1 MRRYAALR
9 AVGCRLPNNDNS
21 QTSHIRAFVR
31 IRKIR
36 SEVFITENKGVIS
49 SKFSRRAIRIV
60 WISISGIPSPP
71 ELSQI
76 AFLWL
81 RPSPV
86 LLRASQSRGSA
97 GYRAAPTTRN
107 KQHSC
112 QLTPHEQGKRLEPFL
127 TSERRRFAGRSA
139 ASHPASRKE
148 RELRGSEVKG
158 GVQGVG
164 EGGEERGA
172 AASGSRAEGS
182 GGAHSQPG
190 QEPPPPA
197 AAGREGRAAA
207 ELTAMGAR
215 GAAHAR
221 SGSAGVAALCASCDG
236 SQLPEGLSF

>member
-9 AVGCRLPNNDNS
+9 AVGCRLPNNENS

-71 ELSQI
+71 SYHKLHFCGCARALYCSVP
-76 AFLWL
+76 
-81 RPSPV
+81 PSHGDLPWY
-86 LLRASQSRGSA
+86 RAVGIC
-97 GYRAAPTTRN
+97 YRAAPTTRN

-148 RELRGSEVKG
+148 RELRGRV
-158 GVQGVG
+158 
-164 EGGEERGA
+164 R
-172 AASGSRAEGS
+172 
-182 GGAHSQPG
+182 
-190 QEPPPPA
+190 
-197 AAGREGRAAA
+197 
-207 ELTAMGAR
+207 
-215 GAAHAR
+215 
-221 SGSAGVAALCASCDG
+221 
-236 SQLPEGLSF
+236 

>member
-9 AVGCRLPNNDNS
+9 AVGCRLPNNENS

-97 GYRAAPTTRN
+97 VVPCRGDLLQSCTHHQEQAAQLSADTTRTRKEARTLSN
-107 KQHSC
+107 IRKKAFC
-112 QLTPHEQGKRLEPFL
+112 WAI
-127 TSERRRFAGRSA
+127 RRF
-139 ASHPASRKE
+139 
-148 RELRGSEVKG
+148 
-158 GVQGVG
+158 
-164 EGGEERGA
+164 
-172 AASGSRAEGS
+172 
-182 GGAHSQPG
+182 
-190 QEPPPPA
+190 PPRIP
-197 AAGREGRAAA
+197 
-207 ELTAMGAR
+207 
-215 GAAHAR
+215 
-221 SGSAGVAALCASCDG
+221 
-236 SQLPEGLSF
+236 